1 MSVSFPRI
9 WFIPSFGGLS
19 NIVEEIHGLIWIFV
33 EEVTPTHG
41 FQELFHGR
49 GHSIIKMV
57 NQHPRIE
64 AMVWV
69 RIDGFKIPFPSLI
82 KSFTVMSC
90 KGVDLPL
97 QIVGLMGTEELLQKF
112 RLQLSPVPNG
122 PWP

>member
-1 MSVSFPRI
+1 MSVRFPGV

-19 NIVEEIHGLIWIFV
+19 NIVEEIHGFVWIFV
-33 EEVTPTHG
+33 EEVPPTHG

-57 NQHPRIE
+57 DQIPCIE
-64 AMVWV
+64 AMVWAG
-69 RIDGFKIPFPSLI
+69 IYGLQISFPALI

-97 QIVGLMGTEELLQKF
+97 QVVGLMSTEELLQKF
-112 RLQLSPVPNG
+112 RLQLGSVPDG

>member
-1 MSVSFPRI
+1 MFVSFPRI
-9 WFIPSFGGLS
+9 WFIPSFEGLS

-33 EEVTPTHG
+33 VEVPSTHG

-57 NQHPRIE
+57 DQHPCIE
-64 AMVWV
+64 AMVWAC
-69 RIDGFKIPFPSLI
+69 IDGFKIPFPALI
-82 KSFTVMSC
+82 KSFTVMCC
-90 KGVDLPL
+90 KGVDFPL

-112 RLQLSPVPNG
+112 CLQLSPVPDG